1 MEFDVSRLE
10 DVNGDAANLLAKK
23 LAQQILLELTGDVS
37 GSTATDFSGN
47 CSIVLSIGAKKVK
60 NSHIDDDAVRA
71 ENVKDGET
79 LPVDITGNA
88 ETATKATKDDEGH
101 IIKNHYATKDEVSQ
115 GYIPLSQ
122 KGAANGVATL
132 GGDGKVPA
140 SQLPSFVDDTLE
152 GYLYNGNFYSDASHT
167 ILIAAETGKIYVD
180 LNTNRCYRWSGSQ
193 YTEISSSLALG
204 ETSSTAYRGDRGK
217 TAYDHSQATGN
228 PHNTALSDFGVTA
241 TASELNILDGAVVTV
256 NEINML
262 DGATGNIQTQL
273 NAKAVPADIA
283 SAIATEVSN
292 RNSAIASAINALDSE
307 KTSID
312 GTNVQVKVTLN
323 DGKVTGINIV
333 TDNTASASAL
343 QSEAATRS
351 AADQEL
357 SGRITN
363 VENGKENS
371 SNKVTSWQSTPDNTH
386 YPSEKLVK
394 DTIDAIETGSTQR
407 LDEHELDNDNPHGVS
422 RVQMNIPYLGNC
434 LYDGST
440 KTLKLLDTKFTSK
453 GTPIVTDDPQ
463 VGDALY
469 IDDSGNKVFYK
480 GGDLL
485 YGTTGNI
492 PSGMSPVG
500 VVIKRVGDDVTIHYY
515 NCDQNKKFAS
525 AWIWEITGMN
535 LDGNSHDIVFVQ
547 RTSNNTNVTIG
558 TFTYAAD
565 NISDFCD
572 ALNAWLVEHPGGTAA
587 GAGWNYNWHCKYG
600 YNYQGNLSCLV
611 IADNMVDYR
620 QTASIVSSGA
630 TATMNM
636 AYDLP
641 AVSDSVGYARE
652 GGSHGL
658 RAGANAERLIEW
670 YSSNAGSTAVL
681 TGDITP
687 TTANEIVSK
696 TQFEEDS
703 HCAPLRAAYK
713 TFEEYIKKCVMM
725 KWPCLDYGMKISY
738 GKEKEWTNKMAARQ
752 HLDINGVAKDT
763 FPAAKY
769 AASINFDSPGLHA
782 GDWHMMG
789 IEDTFEMISKMK
801 CGLSGHT
808 SYNGYDIVNKT
819 LAAMG
824 GSVVRLTD
832 SRWLAVRSNYNNAWY
847 FYHYGYFYSNAF
859 ANALRVSAVALLT
872 L

>member
-10 DVNGDAANLLAKK
+10 DVNGDTANLLAKK
-23 LAQQILLELTGDVS
+23 LAQQIQLALSGDVE
-37 GSTATDFSGN
+37 GSVATDFGSN
-47 CSIVLSIGAKKVK
+47 VEIVLTIGAKKVK

-79 LPVDITGNA
+79 LPVNISGNA

-101 IIKNHYATKDEVSQ
+101 VIKNHYATKDEVSQ

-152 GYLYNGNFYSDASHT
+152 GYLYNGSFYSDSAHT

-180 LNTNRCYRWSGSQ
+180 LATNRCYRWSGSQ

-217 TAYDHSQATGN
+217 IAYDHSQATGN
-228 PHNTALSDFGVTA
+228 PHNTSLGDFGVTA
-241 TASELNILDGAVVTV
+241 TAAELNILDGAVISTEEL
-256 NEINML
+256 NKL
-262 DGATGNIQTQL
+262 DGVTDNVQNQL
-273 NAKAVPADIA
+273 NAKAVPQDIA
-283 SAIATEVSN
+283 DAIALEVSN
-292 RNSAIASAINALDSE
+292 RNSAILAAIQNLDSE
-307 KTSID
+307 KTSAD
-312 GTNVQVKVTLN
+312 GSNVQVKVTLT
-323 DGKVTGINIV
+323 DGIVTGVSIV

-343 QSEAATRS
+343 QSEASTRS

-357 SGRITN
+357 GSRITA
-363 VENGKENS
+363 VETGKEDK
-371 SNKVTSWQSTPDNTH
+371 SNKVTSWQATPDNNH

-394 DTIDAIETGSTQR
+394 ETIDSIETGSTQR
-407 LDEHELDNDNPHGVS
+407 LDEHELDYDNPHSVN

-440 KTLKLLDTKFTSK
+440 KTLKLLDTKFTAK

-469 IDDSGNKVFYK
+469 VDASGNKVFYK

-485 YGTTGNI
+485 NGTTI
-492 PSGMSPVG
+492 PSGMLPVG
-500 VVIKRVGDDVTIHYY
+500 VIIKRVGDDVVIHYY

-572 ALNAWLVEHPGGTAA
+572 ALNAWLVEHPGGTSA
-587 GAGWNYNWHCKYG
+587 GAGWNYKWHCKYG

-611 IADNMVDYR
+611 IADDMVDYR
-620 QTASIVSSGA
+620 QPASIVSSGA

-652 GGSHGL
+652 GGSHGI
-658 RAGANAERLIEW
+658 RAGVNADRLIEW

-681 TGDITP
+681 TRDITP
-687 TTANEIVSK
+687 TTAHEIVSR
-696 TQFEEDS
+696 TQFNEDS
-703 HCAPLRAAYK
+703 HCEALRAAYK

-738 GKEKEWTNKMAARQ
+738 GKEKEWTNKMASRQ
-752 HLDINGVAKDT
+752 HLDINGNAKDT

-769 AASINFDSPGLHA
+769 AASINFDSPGLRA
-782 GDWHMMG
+782 GDWYMMG
-789 IEDTFEMISKMK
+789 VEDSFEMLSKMK

-832 SRWLAVRSNYNNAWY
+832 SRWLAVRHATHYAWS
-847 FYHYGYFYSNAF
+847 FNPGGYFYGNYF
-859 ANALRVSAVALLT
+859 NYALRVSAVALLT